1 MLSIPAL
8 LLQTAA
14 AVSPLALR
22 PDTTRLPHDV
32 THYDVSLVLGDSG
45 RHVLGQIDV
54 SWRLE
59 SADPVELQLD
69 STLRVIRVL
78 VNGRENTRLVRT
90 MWGRAGDRIAVPHE
104 GRAGDSL
111 STRVRY
117 RGDVSDGLVFRQGP
131 GGRRVFADNWPDHAH
146 GWLPV
151 QDHPSDKA
159 TVAFHVQVP
168 AGMQVIA
175 NGTLEKIDTLP
186 YQHRVWHYQLNEPIP
201 TYSIVIGAGTFAVT
215 PLGRA
220 DCPARCVP
228 VTLWTDPADSAWAV
242 SGPFRRAAPM
252 VEFFSRLIGTFP
264 YPSLAHVQAATR
276 FGGME
281 NATAIFYNDSLIRT
295 GQLGEAT
302 VAHETA
308 HQWFGDAVTP
318 DDWHHLWLSEGFA
331 TYLAAMWAEET
342 GGVAARSG
350 VMRQEADQYF
360 ESAQV
365 ERPIID
371 PGVLDPQS
379 LLNDNAYQKGA
390 WVLHQLRGL
399 IGDSLFAAALR
410 EFYRA
415 HAHGTAVS
423 ADFADAVKKV
433 AGKDFEWY
441 FRQALTQPG
450 YPVLDVRWHHRGNRI
465 NLDIQQTQPPGW
477 GTYRLPGVVLRI
489 DGKDFPLDVSGRATH
504 HTLRGFNRPPRK
516 VELDPAGWWLMKA
529 RVSGGQ

>member
-1 MLSIPAL
+1 MFTIPAL
-8 LLQTAA
+8 LFQTAA

-22 PDTTRLPHDV
+22 SDTTRLPHDV
-32 THYDVSLVLGDSG
+32 THYDVSVVLGDSG
-45 RHVLGQIDV
+45 RHVLGQTEV

-59 SADPVELQLD
+59 SANPVELQLD

-104 GRAGDSL
+104 GRAGDTL
-111 STRVRY
+111 STRIRY
-117 RGDVSDGLVFRQGP
+117 RGDVSDGLVFSRGRAGP
-131 GGRRVFADNWPDHAH
+131 RVFADNWPDHAH
-146 GWLPV
+146 GWIPV

-168 AGMQVIA
+168 AAMQVIA

-186 YQHRVWHYQLNEPIP
+186 YQHRIWHYRLSEPIP
-201 TYSIVIGAGTFAVT
+201 TYSIVIGAGRFAVT

-220 DCPARCVP
+220 GCPARCVP
-228 VTLWTDPADSAWAV
+228 VTLWTDPADSASAV
-242 SGPFRRAAPM
+242 SGPFRRAPQM
-252 VEFFSRLIGTFP
+252 VDFFTRLIGPFP

-281 NATAIFYNDSLIRT
+281 NATAIFYNDSLVRT
-295 GQLGEAT
+295 GRLSEAT

-342 GGVAARSG
+342 GGVSARSSA
-350 VMRQEADQYF
+350 MREEAEQYF
-360 ESAQV
+360 RSAQV

-371 PGVLDPQS
+371 PSVADPQS

-399 IGDSLFAAALR
+399 LGDSAFAATLR
-410 EFYRA
+410 RYYRA
-415 HAHGTAVS
+415 HEHGTAVS
-423 ADFADAVKKV
+423 ADLAEAASSV
-433 AGKDFEWY
+433 AGKDLDWY

-450 YPVLDVRWHHRGNRI
+450 YPVLDARWRHRGNRI
-465 NLDIQQTQPPGW
+465 DIEIRQTQPEGW
-477 GTYRLPGVVLRI
+477 GTYRLPGLVVRI
-489 DGKDFPLDVSGRATH
+489 DGKDFPVDVSGRTTRR
-504 HTLRGFNRPPRK
+504 TLRGFNRPPMK
-516 VELDPAGWWLMKA
+516 VELDPAGWWLLKTTVS
-529 RVSGGQ
+529 RVR